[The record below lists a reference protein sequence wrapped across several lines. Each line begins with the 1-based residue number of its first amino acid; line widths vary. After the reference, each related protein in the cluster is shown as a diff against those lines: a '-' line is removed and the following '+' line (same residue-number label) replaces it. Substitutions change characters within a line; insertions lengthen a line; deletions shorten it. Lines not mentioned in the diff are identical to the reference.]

1 MQLLCIWKSVIKC
14 SFVPCMCI
22 IYSTQGG
29 YFDKDTEHFCTVEIN
44 ANPVTESAFI
54 IKN

>member
-14 SFVPCMCI
+14 SFVLCMCI
-22 IYSTQGG
+22 TYSTPGG
-29 YFDKDTEHFCTVEIN
+29 YFDNDTEHFCTVEIN